1 MAKTNAWMATMALA
15 SVGLYA
21 LLWVAWNQH
30 WGWLEVVDSPALNT
44 LHAFGV
50 RHPGWVTGWDVFC
63 TVLGPNA
70 FRLIGLVTAAHAM
83 VRRRWRVVGFL
94 FASIGLSGPLAS
106 LAKALADRPRPSTA
120 LVAAPSSSF
129 PSGHAVGVMVG
140 VLALLTVLLPYTTG
154 RQRRVALAVGA
165 VVIVAIG
172 AGRVVLNVHHPSDV
186 VAGWALGYLYF
197 SVCLHLLKPHRSS
210 LTRNAATAVATR

>member
-1 MAKTNAWMATMALA
+1 MTKANAWMATLALA
-15 SVGLYA
+15 SIGSYA

-50 RHPGWVTGWDVFC
+50 RHPGWVTGWNVFC

-70 FRLIGLVTAAHAM
+70 FRLTGLAAAAHAM
-83 VRRRWRVVGFL
+83 VRCRWRVVGFL

-120 LVAAPSSSF
+120 LVIAPSTSF
-129 PSGHAVGVMVG
+129 PSGHAVVVMVG

-154 RQRRVALAVGA
+154 RQRRMALAVGA

-186 VAGWALGYLYF
+186 LAGWALGYLYF
-197 SVCLHLLKPHRSS
+197 SVCLHLFKPHRSS
-210 LTRNAATAVATR
+210 LTRNAATAVATQ

>member
-1 MAKTNAWMATMALA
+1 MAKTNAWMAAMALA
-15 SVGLYA
+15 SVGLYV
-21 LLWVAWNQH
+21 LLWVAWDMH

-70 FRLIGLVTAAHAM
+70 FRLIGLATAAYAM
-83 VRRRWRVVGFL
+83 MRRRWRVVGFL
-94 FASIGLSGPLAS
+94 FVSIGLSGPLAS

-120 LVAAPSSSF
+120 LVVAPSSSF

-140 VLALLTVLLPYTTG
+140 VLALLAVQLPLTTG
-154 RQRRVALAVGA
+154 WQRRVALSVGA

-172 AGRVVLNVHHPSDV
+172 VGRVVLNVHHPSDV
-186 VAGWALGYLYF
+186 LAGWALGYLYF
-197 SVCLHLLKPHRSS
+197 YVCLHLLKPHRSS
-210 LTRNAATAVATR
+210 IDT